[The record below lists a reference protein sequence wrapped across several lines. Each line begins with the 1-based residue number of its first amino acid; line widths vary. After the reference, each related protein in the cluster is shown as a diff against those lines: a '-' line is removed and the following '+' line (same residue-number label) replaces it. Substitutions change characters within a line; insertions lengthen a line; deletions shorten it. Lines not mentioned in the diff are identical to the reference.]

1 MTNKPL
7 SSLFALIFS
16 HVWEICRSTP
26 FDFIDRYVDTPYG
39 CEARAS

>member
-7 SSLFALIFS
+7 SSLFALISS

-26 FDFIDRYVDTPYG
+26 VDFINSYVD
-39 CEARAS
+39 RAS